1 VKDIEEVVIEGL
13 VATLLNIYL
22 NSSLLRIFNMDNKAK
37 YYCTYDDRP
46 VEIHW
51 LSKYAEFQIV
61 YADTLE
67 TEYVDAL
74 DGLDIIYS

>member
-1 VKDIEEVVIEGL
+1 
-13 VATLLNIYL
+13 
-22 NSSLLRIFNMDNKAK
+22 MDNKAK
-37 YYCTYDDRP
+37 YYYCTYDDRP

-67 TEYVDAL
+67 IEYVDAL